1 MFVVEESI
9 VIGRAANDVFAQVS
23 DQTNAPRWQRGLAE
37 VRRTTAGP
45 IGVGTRHSVVR
56 TFIGRR
62 LELTNEYTQYEP
74 GRLVEFA
81 FEGSMPGVASY
92 VVQPADG
99 ELTNLVARIEV
110 RPSGLARLA
119 EPLMAAAMRRDV
131 VANLAS
137 LKTLLEA
144 EPRRGAP
151 G

>member
-1 MFVVEESI
+1 
-9 VIGRAANDVFAQVS
+9 
-23 DQTNAPRWQRGLAE
+23 
-37 VRRTTAGP
+37 
-45 IGVGTRHSVVR
+45 
-56 TFIGRR
+56 
-62 LELTNEYTQYEP
+62 
-74 GRLVEFA
+74 
-81 FEGSMPGVASY
+81 MPGVASY
-92 VVQPADG
+92 VVEPGDG

-151 G
+151 S

>member
-9 VIGRAANDVFAQVS
+9 VIDRAANEVFAHVS
-23 DQTNAPRWQRGLAE
+23 DQTNAPRWQRGLTE

-45 IGVGTRHSVVR
+45 LGVGTRHIVVR
-56 TFIGRR
+56 TFMGRR
-62 LELTNEYTQYEP
+62 LELTNEYTRYEP
-74 GRLVEFA
+74 SKLVEFA
-81 FEGSMPGVASY
+81 IEGTMPGVASY
-92 VVQPADG
+92 VVDPGDG
-99 ELTNLVARIEV
+99 DLTKLVARIEV

-119 EPLMAAAMRRDV
+119 EPLMAAAMRRDI

-151 G
+151 N

>member
-1 MFVVEESI
+1 MFVVEEST
-9 VIGRAANDVFAQVS
+9 VIERAANDVFAEVS

-56 TFIGRR
+56 TFMGRR
-62 LELTNEYTQYEP
+62 LELTNQYTRYEP
-74 GRLVEFA
+74 DRLVEFA
-81 FEGSMPGVASY
+81 FEGSMPGIASY
-92 VVQPADG
+92 VVEPGDG
-99 ELTNLVARIEV
+99 ELTKLVARIEI

-131 VANLAS
+131 VANLAT

-144 EPRRGAP
+144 KRQDPLR
-151 G
+151 